1 MYDSYNFKKVSWNQ
15 ALRILD
21 GNYQAIM
28 SLKVVRYVWNRRFS
42 NTAIKLWTGWD
53 IRRLHYNK

>member
-1 MYDSYNFKKVSWNQ
+1 MYDSYNFSKGILKSE

-42 NTAIKLWTGWD
+42 NTAIFEQAEIYEIAL
-53 IRRLHYNK
+53 